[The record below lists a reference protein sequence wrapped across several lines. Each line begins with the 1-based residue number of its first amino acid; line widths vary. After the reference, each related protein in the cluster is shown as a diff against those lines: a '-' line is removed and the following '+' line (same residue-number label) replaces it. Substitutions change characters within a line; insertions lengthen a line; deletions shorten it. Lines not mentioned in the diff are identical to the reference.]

1 MSGEFLLC
9 TLVSILSRPT
19 DLRLLAPSLLLTA
32 NATVRVEEG
41 VGHCEICAVI
51 HAVTVVIQLR
61 HERLQLRLC
70 CHGRC
75 DWNLGYWGGNL
86 GCWGWNPRWGGNTG
100 RRPKTALTG
109 ELGLP

>member
-1 MSGEFLLC
+1 MF
-9 TLVSILSRPT
+9 VLS
-19 DLRLLAPSLLLTA
+19 LRTA

-86 GCWGWNPRWGGNTG
+86 GCWGWNPGWGGNTG